1 MIRSTSLAIF
11 LIAVSPGPAAYG
23 QATSGNGS
31 VGPSPSGAAPVQP
44 LNSGHLA
51 PTGKTLPNP
60 GVPQASGTT
69 EFDRSVQKRD
79 DKLEES
85 ICKGC

>member
-1 MIRSTSLAIF
+1 MSKSMSVALL
-11 LIAVSPGPAAYG
+11 LIAVSGFAAHG
-23 QATSGNGS
+23 QGTNRSA
-31 VGPSPSGAAPVQP
+31 VPSPPGDAAGQP
-44 LNSGHLA
+44 LNSDHLA

-69 EFDRSVQKRD
+69 ELDRKIQKQD
-79 DKLEES
+79 EKTQDS